1 MNVNQL
7 SPAEK
12 QIYWKSFF
20 EQRAVIDAFRLEMIA
35 INPEWGMVD
44 SRALNK
50 VVNQVF
56 EGNFETDMATRAV
69 DSFNAQQACFEDN
82 QILEDEKLAR
92 ELQEQFNFELTNN

>member
-20 EQRAVIDAFRLEMIA
+20 EQRAVIDTFRLEMIA
-35 INPEWGMVD
+35 INPEWGIVD

-56 EGNFETDMATRAV
+56 EGNFETDVATRAV
-69 DSFNAQQACFEDN
+69 DAFNAQQACFEDN

-92 ELQEQFNFELTNN
+92 ELQEQFNFELANN

>member
-20 EQRAVIDAFRLEMIA
+20 EQRAVIDSFRLEMIA
-35 INPEWGMVD
+35 INPEWGMVN
-44 SRALNK
+44 SRGLIQA
-50 VVNQVF
+50 VNQVF
-56 EGNFETDMATRAV
+56 EGNFETDVATRAV
-69 DSFNAQQACFEDN
+69 DAFNAQQAHFEDT

-92 ELQEQFNFELTNN
+92 ELQEQFHLELLNN